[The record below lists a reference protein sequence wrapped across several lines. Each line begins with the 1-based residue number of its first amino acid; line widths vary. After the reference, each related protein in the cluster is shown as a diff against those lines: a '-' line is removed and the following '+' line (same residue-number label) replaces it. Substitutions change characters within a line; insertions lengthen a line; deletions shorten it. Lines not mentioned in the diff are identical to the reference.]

1 MNHRPW
7 TLTCDFSSLF
17 QIHDF
22 HIQMARQSFEA
33 GDDDGPLI
41 ECSVYDCGR
50 YERNDLVGR
59 LSVRLKD
66 VIPFGA
72 EVGTQQFP

>member
-1 MNHRPW
+1 
-7 TLTCDFSSLF
+7 
-17 QIHDF
+17 
-22 HIQMARQSFEA
+22 MARQSFEA

-41 ECSVYDCGR
+41 ECSVYDCGK

-66 VIPFGA
+66 VIPFGE
-72 EVGTQQFP
+72 EVGTQQHP